1 MGQTIEINGSR
12 RIGDSLVVDTDRSL
26 AGQDG
31 EAYTPGQASTSDTFP
46 ARLAER
52 LFESDPA
59 IQRVFV
65 MSNAV
70 TVTRSGGWTDEAEA
84 SVHDVVARFFRFYD

>member
-1 MGQTIEINGSR
+1 MGQTIEINR
-12 RIGDSLVVDTDRSL
+12 AFRVGDSLVVICDRTL

-31 EAYTPGQASTSDTFP
+31 EAYTPGTTAGLDTWP

-52 LFESDPA
+52 LFASDGD
-59 IQRVFV
+59 IQRVHV

-70 TVTRSGGWTDEAEA
+70 TITRSGGWTPEAEENA
-84 SVHDVVARFFRFYD
+84 SAVVRDFFRYY